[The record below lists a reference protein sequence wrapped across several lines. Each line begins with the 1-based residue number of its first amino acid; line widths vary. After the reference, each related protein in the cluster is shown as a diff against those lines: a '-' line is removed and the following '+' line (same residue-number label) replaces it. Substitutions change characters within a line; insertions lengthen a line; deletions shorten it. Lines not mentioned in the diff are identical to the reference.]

1 MHEEG
6 NIGDSMYIIH
16 FIQFLHII
24 LIFYLSKFFSYI
36 GGFTMKEATH
46 LCFKEGIAD
55 SLVSSFT

>member
-1 MHEEG
+1 
-6 NIGDSMYIIH
+6 MYIIH

-36 GGFTMKEATH
+36 GGFSMKEATH